1 MSDSHEFT
9 LMMGRKIRER
19 HPDSFGAFFQ
29 NWLTLL
35 QTFVF
40 PKYVTH
46 FNPTRINESA
56 TLNRFSE
63 DNENVFAELDLT
75 LISELVRQ
83 RYVRAHV
90 LGHSPL
96 GDREFVEDRVRLATD
111 YLRYVVD
118 VDPSTVVGLN
128 QQNSGETGQRPD
140 LTTNCYFTHQ
150 RPFSA
155 LVVLLYQIRCNLF
168 HGVKGYRNRST
179 RDAALTEIGSA
190 ILQNIIVELTK
201 LKGKMDANKRDEGSH
216 PTS

>member
-1 MSDSHEFT
+1 
-9 LMMGRKIRER
+9 MMGGKIRER
-19 HPDSFGAFFQ
+19 HPDSFGTFFQ

-90 LGHSPL
+90 LGHSPV

-111 YLRYVVD
+111 YLRHFVD

-140 LTTNCYFTHQ
+140 LTTNRYFTHQ

-155 LVVLLYQIRCNLF
+155 LVVLLYRIRCNLF

-201 LKGKMDANKRDEGSH
+201 LKGKMDSNKRDEGSH

>member
-9 LMMGRKIRER
+9 LIMGRKIGER
-19 HPDSFGAFFQ
+19 HPDSFGTFFQ

-40 PKYVTH
+40 PKYVIH

-63 DNENVFAELDLT
+63 DNENIFVELDPA

-90 LGHSPL
+90 LSQSPVD
-96 GDREFVEDRVRLATD
+96 DREFVEDRVRLATD
-111 YLRYVVD
+111 YLRHVVD
-118 VDPSTVVGLN
+118 VDPNTVVGLN
-128 QQNSGETGQRPD
+128 QQNSGETGQMPD
-140 LTTNCYFTHQ
+140 ITTNRYFTHQ

-155 LVVLLYQIRCNLF
+155 LVVLLYRIRCNLF

-179 RDAALTEIGSA
+179 RDEALTEIGSA

-201 LKGKMDANKRDEGSH
+201 LKAKMDASNSM
-216 PTS
+216 